1 MTKLLKPRISTPRL
15 IILGFALLV
24 LTGRILL
31 ALPASSASGRSM
43 GLVDAMFIST
53 SAVCVTGLSVL
64 DVPSTFSVLCGRMI
78 AMLNMKKTMAVSVL
92 SAALLIPG
100 IAQARDMGAM
110 EAKPDAMMEQSAMME
125 PSAMM
130 DMKGF
135 VPLRM
140 FAETLGYSIMWNKD
154 DRSITLTYMNTG
166 MNMSVADAAM
176 QMSSQPEM
184 SMNAMYTITLMAD
197 SNVIMVGTDKKML
210 KQSPM
215 LMHGIVY
222 ISKDVV
228 TSYLLAP
235 FMMKSMN

>member
-24 LTGRILL
+24 LTGMILL
-31 ALPASSASGRSM
+31 ALQASSASGRSM

-110 EAKPDAMMEQSAMME
+110 EAKPDAMME